1 MFWGRL
7 LSRHKVARNYR
18 RTHYSES
25 RGSNLPSITE
35 EPMKHDEF
43 DFQCLVVSS
52 LEHAGVPVF
61 SVPNHLMRNGLAE
74 LRREMKAGFRKG
86 APDLIAGKN
95 GKSYWLELKTPVG
108 KQSAEQVAFS
118 SVARLFG
125 AEYRVVRTL
134 DDIKD
139 LCDGEGN

>member
-1 MFWGRL
+1 MFWGGL
-7 LSRHKVARNYR
+7 LSRREHATIAE
-18 RTHYSES
+18 RTIPRA
-25 RGSNLPSITE
+25 RGSDLPSILRE
-35 EPMKHDEF
+35 SMKHDEF

-52 LEHAGVPVF
+52 LERAGVPVF

-74 LRREMKAGFRKG
+74 LRREIKAGFRKG
-86 APDLIAGKN
+86 APDLIAGKD

-139 LCDGEGN
+139 LCDEKGS

>member
-1 MFWGRL
+1 M
-7 LSRHKVARNYR
+7 
-18 RTHYSES
+18 
-25 RGSNLPSITE
+25 GSLGSASTME
-35 EPMKHDEF
+35 AHMKHDEF

-52 LEHAGVPVF
+52 LERSGVPVF

-74 LRREMKAGFRKG
+74 LRRETKAGFRKG
-86 APDLIAGKN
+86 APDLIAGKD
-95 GKSYWLELKTPVG
+95 GKSYWLELKTPTG

-118 SVARLFG
+118 SVAHLFG

-139 LCDGEGN
+139 LCDGEGS

>member
-1 MFWGRL
+1 MSTQ
-7 LSRHKVARNYR
+7 LSQNALFRDGYFCTSPA
-18 RTHYSES
+18 
-25 RGSNLPSITE
+25 SITE
-35 EPMKHDEF
+35 ETMKHDEF

-52 LEHAGVPVF
+52 LERAGVPVF

-74 LRREMKAGFRKG
+74 LRREIKAGFRKG
-86 APDLIAGKN
+86 APDLIAGKD

-139 LCDGEGN
+139 LCDEKGS

>member
-7 LSRHKVARNYR
+7 LVDIARNYR
-18 RTHYSES
+18 RTHYSETE
-25 RGSNLPSITE
+25 GSLGSVSIME
-35 EPMKHDEF
+35 APMKHDEF

-52 LEHAGVPVF
+52 LERSGVPVF

-74 LRREMKAGFRKG
+74 LRRETKAGFRKG
-86 APDLIAGKN
+86 APDLIAGKD
-95 GKSYWLELKTPVG
+95 GKSYWLELKTPTG

-118 SVARLFG
+118 SVAHLFG

-139 LCDGEGN
+139 LCDGEGS

>member
-1 MFWGRL
+1 
-7 LSRHKVARNYR
+7 
-18 RTHYSES
+18 
-25 RGSNLPSITE
+25 
-35 EPMKHDEF
+35 MKHDEF

-95 GKSYWLELKTPVG
+95 GKSYWLELKTPTG

-139 LCDGEGN
+139 LCNEEGS